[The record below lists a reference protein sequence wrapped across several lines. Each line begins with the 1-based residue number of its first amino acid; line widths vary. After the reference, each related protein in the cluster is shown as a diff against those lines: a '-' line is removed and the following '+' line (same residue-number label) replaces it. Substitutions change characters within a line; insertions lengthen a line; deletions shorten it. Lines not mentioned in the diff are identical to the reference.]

1 MFKFSFNWLNELCGN
16 NIAPDELFDI
26 LNLQGFE
33 VKETEH
39 LENDKIITIEV
50 KANRA
55 DMLSHIGIAR
65 EVCAFKNMSIP
76 KIDKANLKEDNNSFP
91 INIKFAND
99 HSCRRFSGIII
110 NNIDNR
116 VSTPE
121 YIKNRLEKLGVNCIN
136 AVVDIVNYIMLELG
150 QPMHTYDIDKL
161 SENTVS
167 VCKSDVDDKI
177 ITLGNK
183 EAQIKKGDIV
193 ISNNNKI
200 LCVAGIIGTESS
212 TVDTNTKNILLES
225 AVFDEIS
232 VRLTSRHM
240 KISTPSSF
248 RFERGVNIDSTKDV
262 AYICVKKIN
271 EICGGDICKIL
282 FDYYPDKVTD
292 NILPLR
298 CSRANELIGCGLTA
312 DQMVSFLER
321 YDFRCKKDGE
331 DNIIVIPPMYRSDVL
346 KEVDIIEEITRI
358 YGYDN
363 IKPIMPTIQVQYSKN
378 YVWDNVDILRNILVG
393 LGFNEVINYA
403 FIPADITKFLGVQKD
418 HFLYSDL
425 KLQNAIS
432 PMYCLMRPTL
442 VYSLISSLSYN
453 YSRNNTDLSLFEIGR
468 VYFKDE
474 NKDTGC
480 SETDTLGIILSG
492 NRLERGWGIDKDI
505 KYTYYDLLNY
515 VNLLFNEFG
524 RKFDLKKE
532 NYPFFEDSSGYSII
546 NENGIRIGFLGE
558 IKKEEVKNIQNIK
571 LIRDKVFYFETYI
584 KYFNNKNK
592 LLKFE
597 SKFPNVKRR
606 YNLLCKKDVL
616 SKDIVNE
623 IRASSALITSAVI
636 KDVYYDKNILSDS
649 HAILYEVEYCSK
661 EYTLTSEEISKI
673 EEKFLNSLILKFGI
687 TIKK

>member
-1 MFKFSFNWLNELCGN
+1 M
-16 NIAPDELFDI
+16 PDELFDI

-33 VKETEH
+33 VKEKEH
-39 LENDKIITIEV
+39 SKNDTVITIEV

-65 EVCAFKNMSIP
+65 EICAFKNMNIP
-76 KIDKANLKEDNNSFP
+76 KINRTDLKEDNNSFP

-110 NNIDNR
+110 NNIDNTA
-116 VSTPE
+116 STPE

-136 AVVDIVNYIMLELG
+136 AVVDIANYIMLELG

-161 SENTVS
+161 SGNMIN
-167 VCKSDVDDKI
+167 VCKADADGKI
-177 ITLGNK
+177 TTLGNK

-193 ISNNNKI
+193 ISDNNKV

-212 TVDTNTKNILLES
+212 TVDINTKNILLES
-225 AVFDEIS
+225 AIFDEIS
-232 VRLTSRHM
+232 VRLTSRRM

-248 RFERGVNIDSTKDV
+248 RFERGVNIDSTKDI
-262 AYICVKKIN
+262 ACTCAKKIN
-271 EICGGDICKIL
+271 EICGGDICKVL

-292 NILPLR
+292 NIISLR
-298 CSRANELIGCGLTA
+298 CSRANELIGCSLTI
-312 DQMVSFLER
+312 DQIVNLLNK
-321 YDFRCKKDGE
+321 YDFKCKKDGKN
-331 DNIIVIPPMYRSDVL
+331 NITVISPPYRLDVL
-346 KEVDIIEEITRI
+346 KEVDIIEEIARI

-378 YVWDNVDILRNILVG
+378 YVWDNIDILRNILVG

-403 FIPADITKFLGVQKD
+403 FIPADVTKFLKVPKG

-492 NRLERGWGIDKDI
+492 CRLERGWGIDKDV

-515 VNLLFNEFG
+515 VNLLFSEFG
-524 RKFDLKKE
+524 QAFELKEE

-571 LIRDKVFYFETYI
+571 LIKDKIFYCEAYI

-597 SKFPNVKRR
+597 SKFPNIKRS
-606 YNLLCKKDVL
+606 YNLLCKKDTF
-616 SKDIVNE
+616 SKDIVND
-623 IRASSALITSAVI
+623 IKASSKLITSVVI
-636 KDVYYDKNILSDS
+636 KDVYYDKNIPSDS

-661 EYTLTSEEISKI
+661 EYTLTSEEISEI
-673 EEKFLNSLILKFGI
+673 EKRFLNSLIAKYGI
-687 TIKK
+687 IIKK